1 MKRTFIA
8 LSQQYASALRK
19 HLKQGAPAGFRPAR
33 GWGRQAV
40 ALGLETLD
48 VAKIHQGALG
58 TLETS
63 GSRDGI
69 IKRAELFFAE
79 AISPIENTHHAAL
92 RTQARLSQLNERLG
106 RRTIDLAASNRSLK
120 KGIARRKIVEQA
132 LRKSGEHSQKLLSES
147 RRLQKH
153 LQHLTHQIL
162 SAQEH
167 KRKQISHDLQDEIA
181 QTLLGINV
189 RLLTLRRE
197 AGANARQFRNE
208 VASTRRLVEKSV
220 RTIKRY
226 AREFGQ
232 DHET

>member
-19 HLKQGAPAGFRPAR
+19 HLKQGVHASFRPAR

-48 VAKIHQGALG
+48 VARIHQGALG

-63 GSRDGI
+63 SSRDAI

-79 AISPIENTHHAAL
+79 AISPIENTHPAAL
-92 RTQARLSQLNERLG
+92 RTQARLSQLSKRLG

-132 LRKSGEHSQKLLSES
+132 LKKSGEHSQKLLSGS

-153 LQHLTHQIL
+153 LQHLTH
-162 SAQEH
+162 
-167 KRKQISHDLQDEIA
+167 
-181 QTLLGINV
+181 
-189 RLLTLRRE
+189 
-197 AGANARQFRNE
+197 
-208 VASTRRLVEKSV
+208 
-220 RTIKRY
+220 
-226 AREFGQ
+226 
-232 DHET
+232 